1 MIKNKIENN
10 TPFLVVKANALS
22 NEIYSVV
29 SVGMNYKHQLTIVTK
44 PMVKK
49 HQFQE
54 FRQYKHLFK
63 RTDFGEDGCIYDF
76 GNFKGTVDK
85 RLKKN
90 LLISL
95 K

>member
-1 MIKNKIENN
+1 MIKNKVQNN

-22 NEIYSVV
+22 NEIYYVV
-29 SVGMNYKHQLTIVTK
+29 SVGMNYKHELTIVTK

-54 FRQYKHLFK
+54 FRECKHLFK
-63 RTDFGEDGCIYDF
+63 KTDFGENGCIYDF
-76 GNFKGTVDK
+76 NDFKNNVDK

>member
-1 MIKNKIENN
+1 MIKSKIEQE
-10 TPFLVVKANALS
+10 TPFLVVKANSLG
-22 NEIYSVV
+22 NEIYTVI
-29 SVGMNYKHQLTIVTK
+29 SVGFNWRGELQIISK

-54 FRQYKHLFK
+54 FRECKHLFK
-63 RTDFGEDGCIYDF
+63 KIEFGEDGCIYDF
-76 GNFKGTVDK
+76 GNFKGRVDK

-90 LLISL
+90 FMISL

>member
-1 MIKNKIENN
+1 MIKDKIERNQ
-10 TPFLVVKANALS
+10 PFLVVKANALG
-22 NEIYSVV
+22 NEIYSVTA
-29 SVGMNYKHQLTIVTK
+29 VGLSHNGQLTIKTK

-63 RTDFGEDGCIYDF
+63 RTDFGEDGCIYDY